1 MSNYTSTSTYAKKPA
16 YNKSSA
22 PKRAP
27 SVLDFSKW
35 EPSQCMMG
43 AVKANPSGLG
53 RNAPVMSAQT
63 NGAWPSIR
71 TPELMSWGASEYID
85 KEKPDAAGKWSLSLQ
100 FPSSDYPSPEGD
112 MFRAKL
118 EEFDRTIIRLISNVS
133 ESVYPKFRS
142 EESVSDMFTGSLKF
156 SKDKVIKTKI
166 DYNKAPTFNPKIRV
180 YPNAEGVQEWNVTVY
195 NNDKKIIFP
204 PEQVLKAN
212 MTPEVDETT
221 GEYVSIEQHIPKMA
235 RVVALVQ
242 PKVWILDKTCGV
254 SWNLQQV
261 KVVQTK
267 TSHGL
272 DGCQLDSEDEGELDM
287 DMDADMDTLAAEAV
301 AQAVVEAKAN
311 IEAKVT
317 TTATTTTT
325 TTPTTTVE
333 PLQNPAQMPVQEEE
347 EEEEVDTEEDS
358 DSEDE
363 EEPIPAPA
371 PVAAKR
377 IGKATAKPPAAVVD
391 APAPASA
398 KRIPKLTV
406 KKSS

>member
-1 MSNYTSTSTYAKKPA
+1 MSTSTSTYAKKPA

-63 NGAWPSIR
+63 NGSWPSIR

-85 KEKPDAAGKWSLSLQ
+85 SEKPDAAGKWSLSLQ
-100 FPSSDYPSPEGD
+100 FPSGDYPSPEGD

-118 EEFDRTIIRLISNVS
+118 EEFDRRIIKLISNVS

-156 SKDKVIKTKI
+156 PKDKAVKTKI
-166 DYNKAPTFNPKIRV
+166 DYTKAPTFNPKIRV
-180 YPNAEGVQEWNVTVY
+180 YPNAEGTQEWNVTVY

-212 MTPEVDETT
+212 LTPDVDETT
-221 GEYVSIEQHIPKMA
+221 GEYVSIAQHIPKMA

-254 SWNLQQV
+254 TWNLQQV

-267 TSHGL
+267 TSHGIE
-272 DGCQLDSEDEGELDM
+272 GCQLDSDDDGEGELDM
-287 DMDADMDTLAAEAV
+287 DMDMDMDTLAADAV
-301 AQAVVEAKAN
+301 AKAV
-311 IEAKVT
+311 IEA
-317 TTATTTTT
+317 TTAAAAATAVATATVTAT
-325 TTPTTTVE
+325 ATAVE
-333 PLQNPAQMPVQEEE
+333 PLQNPAQMPEAEEE
-347 EEEEVDTEEDS
+347 EEADTEEDT

-363 EEPIPAPA
+363 EEQPDPIPAPA
-371 PVAAKR
+371 PVAVKKL
-377 IGKATAKPPAAVVD
+377 GKPVVKPPAAAAVD
-391 APAPASA
+391 APTAAPA
-398 KRIPKLTV
+398 KRITKLAV
-406 KKSS
+406 KK

>member
-1 MSNYTSTSTYAKKPA
+1 MSTSTYAKKPA

-63 NGAWPSIR
+63 NGSWPSIR

-85 KEKPDAAGKWSLSLQ
+85 SEKPDAAGKWSLSLQ

-118 EEFDRTIIRLISNVS
+118 EEFDRRIIKLISNVS

-156 SKDKVIKTKI
+156 PKDKAIKTKI
-166 DYNKAPTFNPKIRV
+166 DYTKAPTFNPKIRV
-180 YPNAEGVQEWNVTVY
+180 YPNAEGTQEWNVTVY

-212 MTPEVDETT
+212 LTPEVDETT
-221 GEYVSIEQHIPKMA
+221 GEYVSIAQHIPKMA

-254 SWNLQQV
+254 TWNLQQV

-267 TSHGL
+267 TSHGIE
-272 DGCQLDSEDEGELDM
+272 GCQLDSDDEGELDM
-287 DMDADMDTLAAEAV
+287 DMDMDMDTLAAD
-301 AQAVVEAKAN
+301 AVVKAV
-311 IEAKVT
+311 IEA
-317 TTATTTTT
+317 TTAA
-325 TTPTTTVE
+325 TTPTVE
-333 PLQNPAQMPVQEEE
+333 PLLNPAQMS
-347 EEEEVDTEEDS
+347 EVVAEAENEADSEEDS

-363 EEPIPAPA
+363 EEQQQPEPTPAPVVGKKIGKLATKTTAGDA
-371 PVAAKR
+371 PVAAAPVKR
-377 IGKATAKPPAAVVD
+377 MKLAAK
-391 APAPASA
+391 
-398 KRIPKLTV
+398 K
-406 KKSS
+406 

>member
-1 MSNYTSTSTYAKKPA
+1 MSTSTSTYAKKSA

-22 PKRAP
+22 PKKAP

-35 EPSQCMMG
+35 DPNQCMMG

-63 NGAWPSIR
+63 NGSWPSIR

-85 KEKPDAAGKWSLSLQ
+85 NEKPDAAGKWSLRLQ
-100 FPSSDYPSPEGD
+100 FPSVDYPSPEGD

-118 EEFDRTIIRLISNVS
+118 EEFDRRIIKLISNVS

-156 SKDKVIKTKI
+156 PKDKAIKTKI
-166 DYNKAPTFNPKIRV
+166 DYTKAPTFNPKIRV
-180 YPNAEGVQEWNVTVY
+180 YPNAEGTQEWNVTVY

-212 MTPEVDETT
+212 LTPEVDETT
-221 GEYVSIEQHIPKMA
+221 GEYVSIAQHIPKMA

-254 SWNLQQV
+254 TWNLQQV

-267 TSHGL
+267 TSHGIE
-272 DGCQLDSEDEGELDM
+272 GCQLDSDDEGELDM
-287 DMDADMDTLAAEAV
+287 DMDMDMDTLAADAV
-301 AQAVVEAKAN
+301 AKAV
-311 IEAKVT
+311 IEAN
-317 TTATTTTT
+317 ATNSAATNATNGAANAAASAAANA
-325 TTPTTTVE
+325 VE
-333 PLQNPAQMPVQEEE
+333 PLLNPAQMSEVVEEN
-347 EEEEVDTEEDS
+347 EEDS

-363 EEPIPAPA
+363 DEDEEPEPTPA
-371 PVAAKR
+371 PVAVKKL
-377 IGKATAKPPAAVVD
+377 GKPVVKPPAAVVD
-391 APAPASA
+391 APAAAPA
-398 KRIPKLTV
+398 KRISTLV
-406 KKSS
+406 AKK